1 MAEQS
6 SPLLELIKEQGKVDD
21 LQYEEVIAEH
31 GRTGKP
37 VNQILQDFGILDIDS
52 ILQIEADYL
61 GTEVV
66 SLRDKEFT
74 PDLIRAIPSST
85 ARMYQ
90 CVPVAVH
97 DNSVQVAFVEP
108 LIPGR
113 SDELGFAIRK
123 DIVPVVADPAQ
134 IEKTIERY
142 YGEDTETLDP
152 AGHVT
157 STEGSWRAG
166 KNGARPG
173 VFMPAKP
180 NAGQAGQQEF
190 YAGHAEDHFQILDN
204 AASVKVP
211 ALTSKSALLT
221 KEWTPLEPGVVDHKY
236 YVRGIGTV
244 LEQAIKGDT
253 EVNRLISIKSAP

>member
-1 MAEQS
+1 MVKTSRDDFTITRETRVIDGVRCAVVRDS
-6 SPLLELIKEQGKVDD
+6 LYLAGALE
-21 LQYEEVIAEH
+21 
-31 GRTGKP
+31 
-37 VNQILQDFGILDIDS
+37 
-52 ILQIEADYL
+52 
-61 GTEVV
+61 
-66 SLRDKEFT
+66 
-74 PDLIRAIPSST
+74 
-85 ARMYQ
+85 
-90 CVPVAVH
+90 
-97 DNSVQVAFVEP
+97 
-108 LIPGR
+108 
-113 SDELGFAIRK
+113 
-123 DIVPVVADPAQ
+123 
-134 IEKTIERY
+134 EKTTDWYTQDRKGNVWY
-142 YGEDTETLDP
+142 YGEDTETLDT

-211 ALTSKSALLT
+211 AITTKSALLT